1 MHKTSDLEILISS
14 CLIRWYECSHEV
26 TKWNSGI
33 TLLHSITVVTFQSH
47 CYKVK
52 DLKIL
57 RNTFFYPP
65 QKRHTII
72 FYLPVGETHH
82 YFVYS
87 LGHESSGIWHFFL
100 LPHALTRVLCLKDDN
115 RKNLTLSYQ
124 KSIHMMSKSHKH
136 QHQRKF
142 DRIQRKKLS
151 PGKIGGVE
159 TKEVKA
165 ADCSENICLFFYSLQ
180 IHHSYNKG

>member
-1 MHKTSDLEILISS
+1 MIWMFSWSNKMKLRDNTPTLYHCSYFSKSLLQSQRLEDIKKYFFLSSSKKTHNNILSS
-14 CLIRWYECSHEV
+14 SRWNTPLFCL
-26 TKWNSGI
+26 
-33 TLLHSITVVTFQSH
+33 
-47 CYKVK
+47 
-52 DLKIL
+52 
-57 RNTFFYPP
+57 
-65 QKRHTII
+65 
-72 FYLPVGETHH
+72 LPGAWV
-82 YFVYS
+82 F
-87 LGHESSGIWHFFL
+87 WHLALFL